1 MLMTNLLIAW
11 TSACNHGWLARA
23 RISLVISKRYRCTM
37 MVLHLQCRHT
47 IKLMPSK
54 RYSIET
60 SHAQRE
66 QTARPLGPDTHLLE
80 VWRHNPIWPPTM
92 LPRLTRLLGMIRSQ
106 IQSYDNSAVDLVSR
120 EIKTRLH
127 QTDVVSMDPAL
138 VITDARDLSKNS
150 GNPAFAHPNL
160 CPGYALMSVPMEF

>member
-1 MLMTNLLIAW
+1 
-11 TSACNHGWLARA
+11 
-23 RISLVISKRYRCTM
+23 
-37 MVLHLQCRHT
+37 
-47 IKLMPSK
+47 
-54 RYSIET
+54 
-60 SHAQRE
+60 
-66 QTARPLGPDTHLLE
+66 
-80 VWRHNPIWPPTM
+80 M

-127 QTDVVSMDPAL
+127 QTDVVFMDPAL

-150 GNPAFAHPNL
+150 GNPAFAHLNL